1 MVIKDEKYYLFLEEA
16 VKRSENGES
25 WSSIAAS
32 YVKLFGEYISRSA
45 MRHRAQCYSR
55 SKVKNQNKFSGKS
68 TVTSTAGPN
77 TYIQYNSDGT
87 VEESRVVDCAEDV
100 IHDPSKLLRAL
111 GYDSSK
117 WELITYRVSKW
128 DGGAGGKELKAVQY
142 KVKPRTDISTSD
154 MLKAVKEAFKEEI
167 TPFLFTQ
174 PKYIEGLNDNKLME
188 IAPIELHIGK
198 MSNKVE
204 TGENYD
210 LKIAQKRFYDIF
222 EDIYRK
228 QEIEKCGRCVVIIG
242 SDFFNSESDNCTSK
256 DKIPQEND
264 SRYIKLFREGI
275 KMYTRALLTLRG
287 LFNKVDVMLCAGNHA
302 RAMETFLYMA
312 LEQRFVDDNVINFIE
327 NYRLT
332 QVYTFGKC
340 AIFYNHGDA
349 NLKQTIKSI
358 PAEFAE
364 VWGTHPFRELHLG
377 HLHKEVTVDDE
388 GGMIT
393 RRIGSPCATDAWHYG
408 NRFIGA
414 TKKHQIF
421 IWDKNTGLKDLHY
434 IPIKED

>member
-1 MVIKDEKYYLFLEEA
+1 MVIKDEKYYRFLDEA
-16 VKRSENGES
+16 IKRSENGEV
-25 WSSIAAS
+25 WSSIATS
-32 YVKLFGEYISRSA
+32 YIQLFGEYITKSA
-45 MRHRAQCYSR
+45 MRHRAQDYAR
-55 SKVKNQNKFSGKS
+55 SKSKKQNRLSTKS
-68 TVTSTAGPN
+68 TITTTAGPN
-77 TYIQYNSDGT
+77 TYVQYNADGT
-87 VEESRVVDCAEDV
+87 VEESRFVDCEEDV
-100 IHDPSKLLRAL
+100 IHDPNKLLNAL
-111 GYDSSK
+111 GYDTTK

-142 KVKPRTDISTSD
+142 KVKPKTDISPVD
-154 MLKAVKEAFKEEI
+154 MLRAVKEAFKEEI

-174 PKYIEGLNDNKLME
+174 QKYIEGLNNDKLME

-198 MSNKVE
+198 ISNKLE

-222 EDIYRK
+222 EDIYHK

-256 DKIPQEND
+256 DKVPQEND

-275 KMYTRALLTLRG
+275 KMYTKALLTLRG
-287 LFNKVDVMLCAGNHA
+287 MFNKVDVMLCAGNHA

-312 LEQRFVDDNVINFIE
+312 LEQRFVDDKTINFIE

-340 AIFYNHGDA
+340 AIFYNHGDV
-349 NLKQTIKSI
+349 NLNKTIKSI

-364 VWGTHPFRELHLG
+364 VWGTHPYRELHLG
-377 HLHKEVTVDDE
+377 HLHKEVTVDED

-393 RRIGSPCATDAWHYG
+393 RRIGSPCATDAWHYS
-408 NRFIGA
+408 NRFVGA
-414 TKKHQIF
+414 IKKHQIF
-421 IWDKNTGLKDLHY
+421 IWDNNTGLKDLHY

>member
-1 MVIKDEKYYLFLEEA
+1 MVVKNKQYYDFLEEA
-16 VKRSENGES
+16 LKRNANGES
-25 WSSIAAS
+25 WTQIAIS
-32 YVKLFGEYISRSA
+32 YVKTFGEYITRSA
-45 MRHRAQCYSR
+45 MRHRAQDYGR
-55 SKVKNQNKFSGKS
+55 SKTKIQTKLSNPTITTTYGQNTF
-68 TVTSTAGPN
+68 V
-77 TYIQYNSDGT
+77 QYNADGT
-87 VEESRVVDCAEDV
+87 VEESRYVDCPEEV
-100 IHDPSKLLRAL
+100 TRDPHRLLEVL
-111 GYDSSK
+111 GYDPSK
-117 WELITYRVSKW
+117 WELITYRVSNW
-128 DGGAGGKELKAVQY
+128 DSGDKKLKAIQY
-142 KVKPRTDISTSD
+142 KVRPRTDISTSD

-228 QEIEKCGRCVVIIG
+228 QEIEKCGHCVVIIG

-275 KMYTRALLTLRG
+275 KMYIRALLTLRG

-364 VWGTHPFRELHLG
+364 VWGTHPYRELHLG
-377 HLHKEVTVDDE
+377 HLHKEITVDDD

-408 NRFIGA
+408 NRFVGA
-414 TKKHQIF
+414 IKKHQIF
-421 IWDKNTGLKDLHY
+421 IWDKNSGLRDLHY
-434 IPIKED
+434 ITVKED

>member
-1 MVIKDEKYYLFLEEA
+1 MAIKDEKYYSFLEDA
-16 VKRSENGES
+16 VIRNKNGET
-25 WSSIAAS
+25 WPSIAAS
-32 YVKLFGEYISRSA
+32 YVKTFGEYISKSG
-45 MRHRAQCYSR
+45 MRHRAQNYAN
-55 SKVKNQNKFSGKS
+55 SKIKRQNNFSKKT
-68 TVTSTAGPN
+68 TVTSTADPN
-77 TYIQYNSDGT
+77 TYIQYNADGT
-87 VEESRVVDCAEDV
+87 VEENRVVDCAEDI
-100 IHDPSKLLRAL
+100 IHNPSKLLRAL

-174 PKYIEGLNDNKLME
+174 PKYIEGLDDNKLME
-188 IAPIELHIGK
+188 IAPIELHLGK
-198 MSNKVE
+198 MSNKIE

-210 LKIAQKRFYDIF
+210 LKIAKKRFFDIF
-222 EDIYRK
+222 ESIYEK
-228 QEIEKCGRCVVIIG
+228 QMVEQCGRCVLVIG

-256 DKIPQEND
+256 DKIPQQND
-264 SRYIKLFREGI
+264 TRYIKLFSEGI
-275 KMYTRALLTLRG
+275 KMYTKAILSLRS
-287 LFNKVDVMLCAGNHA
+287 LFDRVDVMLCAGNHA

-312 LEQRFVDDNVINFIE
+312 LEQRFVGDEIVHFIE

-332 QVYTFGKC
+332 QAYLFGKC

-364 VWGTHPFRELHLG
+364 IWGTHPYRELHLG

-414 TKKHQIF
+414 IKKHQIF

-434 IPIKED
+434 ITIKED